1 MSEAPYR
8 AMGGSVV
15 TDHGV
20 LPLANARMLSGFYAL
35 EAASPETGSR
45 WRRLAAQ
52 RSQALTLAVEDAG
65 RWRRAAGWTD
75 PDAADQA

>member
-1 MSEAPYR
+1 M
-8 AMGGSVV
+8 
-15 TDHGV
+15 
-20 LPLANARMLSGFYAL
+20 LAGFYVI

-45 WRRLAAQ
+45 WRHLAAQ
-52 RSQALTLAVEDAG
+52 RSQTLVLAVEDAG